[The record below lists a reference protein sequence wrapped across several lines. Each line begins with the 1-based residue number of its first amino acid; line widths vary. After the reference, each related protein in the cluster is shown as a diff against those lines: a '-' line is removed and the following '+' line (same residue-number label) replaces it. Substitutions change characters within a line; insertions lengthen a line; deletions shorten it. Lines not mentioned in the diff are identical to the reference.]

1 MFVCNLWLWGCLLR
15 RKQFHE
21 KLSAFIQFTRKKR
34 MLVMMTFYFL
44 SRFVVSC
51 VYSRFLFMHI
61 SNCVNLF
68 VYQSLSVLIV
78 MFRYPAAEIHRFVIS
93 VDMLWSSNMP
103 AAWFSS
109 LWSLRYQMNVS
120 KQHPCSPLF
129 STVLACI
136 WCHVGGMRSA
146 LHSFLKTEL
155 SRENKSRQRS
165 RSSSPVHPEAIF
177 KRDARHY
184 SQGHRKVRTS
194 CNVRGMVK
202 EHGFKIT
209 KVKWSKG

>member
-1 MFVCNLWLWGCLLR
+1 
-15 RKQFHE
+15 
-21 KLSAFIQFTRKKR
+21 
-34 MLVMMTFYFL
+34 
-44 SRFVVSC
+44 
-51 VYSRFLFMHI
+51 MHI
-61 SNCVNLF
+61 SNCVNVF
-68 VYQSLSVLIV
+68 VYQSLSVLNV
-78 MFRYPAAEIHRFVIS
+78 MFRYPAAEIQRFVIS
-93 VDMLWSSNMP
+93 IDMLWSCNMP

-109 LWSLRYQMNVS
+109 LWSLRYQINVP

-146 LHSFLKTEL
+146 LHSFFLKMGL

-165 RSSSPVHPEAIF
+165 KSSSPVHPGEIF
-177 KRDARHY
+177 KGDARYY

-194 CNVRGMVK
+194 CNARAMVK

-209 KVKWSKG
+209 KVKWSKGEKSEEDWEIWEKDGGRKTWRECVNAWLCETVFFLRAYKLYWR